1 MDTIKTRQQ
10 TLNLSALHTIT
21 ATLKHE
27 GIRGFY
33 KGMLSPLL
41 TIGPINSLFFGVYG
55 NVLQLLQHNANSEG
69 RVDWTDPSWKKNV
82 FLAGCVGGF
91 AQCFIICPVELIK
104 IELQLNTQDSFGKN
118 SHTEIPHKTPWS
130 VTKYIVQ
137 QRGVPG
143 LFRGF
148 VPTMWR
154 DIIPSGCYFLGYQAI
169 LESLEQRF
177 PHYHSLN
184 EMVSGGLTGVFSWVF
199 VIPFDVVKSRIQ
211 ADSTVNPKYHGMI
224 DCMVKSYRE
233 EGASIF
239 GKGFTVCM
247 VRAFP
252 VNAAIFFAYEVAI
265 EFMHSLHGKTKH

>member
-154 DIIPSGCYFLGYQAI
+154 DMISSMIYMPLY
-169 LESLEQRF
+169 ESYLI
-177 PHYHSLN
+177 YHKST
-184 EMVSGGLTGVFSWVF
+184 SIYHIAFAGGLTGVFSWVF

>member
-154 DIIPSGCYFLGYQAI
+154 DMISSMIYMPLY
-169 LESLEQRF
+169 ESYLI
-177 PHYHSLN
+177 YHKST
-184 EMVSGGLTGVFSWVF
+184 SIYHIAFAGGLTGVFSWACVY
-199 VIPFDVVKSRIQ
+199 PFDVIKSRIQ
-211 ADSTVNPKYHGMI
+211 ADNPTRLQYRGMVDCICKLYQRKGVTVFSRGL
-224 DCMVKSYRE
+224 S
-233 EGASIF
+233 
-239 GKGFTVCM
+239 VCLL
-247 VRAFP
+247 RAFP
-252 VNAAIFFAYEVAI
+252 VNAVTFIGYETTLTIFQKIKKVSTTY
-265 EFMHSLHGKTKH
+265 